1 MAMLVGDPPLISFLE
16 EEMFAVGLRV
26 ALALYSERNIACPI
40 KIL

>member
-16 EEMFAVGLRV
+16 EEMFAVGFRV
-26 ALALYSERNIACPI
+26 ALALYSERNITYPI